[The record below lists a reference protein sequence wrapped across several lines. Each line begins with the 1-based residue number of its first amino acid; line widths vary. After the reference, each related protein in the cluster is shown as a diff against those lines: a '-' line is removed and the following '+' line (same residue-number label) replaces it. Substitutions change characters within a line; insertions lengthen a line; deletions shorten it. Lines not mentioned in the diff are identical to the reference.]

1 MYSNENFFAGIRCR
15 FPDGLAAC
23 GQKFSD
29 ICHIGL
35 TGHTVVDL
43 VTDLYHT
50 HIHTGIQKLCQ
61 AFQSEVIESIG
72 LFFNIHAFPC
82 LGNKLLL
89 GVGPEIGIMKI
100 NADLHAIFRGMLSQS
115 DGSCHVVIAA
125 AVTVAVLIIGIVPDA
140 QADIIHTGL
149 RQCHEH
155 ILFFPI
161 KVIIFY
167 AAVLQSKYR
176 GSVHAPIEIIGNVRN
191 CFYVNARFFR
201 TVR

>member
-1 MYSNENFFAGIRCR
+1 
-15 FPDGLAAC
+15 
-23 GQKFSD
+23 
-29 ICHIGL
+29 
-35 TGHTVVDL
+35 
-43 VTDLYHT
+43 
-50 HIHTGIQKLCQ
+50 
-61 AFQSEVIESIG
+61 
-72 LFFNIHAFPC
+72 
-82 LGNKLLL
+82 
-89 GVGPEIGIMKI
+89 MKI
-100 NADLHAIFRGMLSQS
+100 NADLHAILRGTLSQS

>member
-1 MYSNENFFAGIRCR
+1 
-15 FPDGLAAC
+15 
-23 GQKFSD
+23 
-29 ICHIGL
+29 
-35 TGHTVVDL
+35 
-43 VTDLYHT
+43 
-50 HIHTGIQKLCQ
+50 
-61 AFQSEVIESIG
+61 
-72 LFFNIHAFPC
+72 
-82 LGNKLLL
+82 
-89 GVGPEIGIMKI
+89 MKI
-100 NADLHAIFRGMLSQS
+100 NADLHAILRGTLSQS

-140 QADIIHTGL
+140 QADIIHTGLRVWNDPYDENGTGL

-191 CFYVNARFFR
+191 CFYVNARLFR